1 MIIIRSVILV
11 SCILAVVSAGAV
23 RSSPGGKK
31 TDVTLLTSNLL
42 KAASDSSSPA
52 LLRKSN
58 KTVET
63 VYAKMEKEES
73 VELAHEREMDQVYR
87 SRVETLNTK
96 FNATVR
102 KEKEKRKRKQELA
115 KAIYVNGTDATSRV
129 IRKIKK
135 QINKIKQNAR
145 KAREIVSKELLF
157 RRKLYKNGTCCTG
170 DSGKSILDERIEYL
184 LTRLTV
190 ERQRRRWKRKVMRRM
205 QMRCEHVSTSLR

>member
-1 MIIIRSVILV
+1 MNLIRSVILV

-23 RSSPGGKK
+23 RSSPGGNK
-31 TDVTLLTSNLL
+31 TGMTLLTSNLL

-135 QINKIKQNAR
+135 QINKF
-145 KAREIVSKELLF
+145 SKWQA
-157 RRKLYKNGTCCTG
+157 
-170 DSGKSILDERIEYL
+170 LDY
-184 LTRLTV
+184 
-190 ERQRRRWKRKVMRRM
+190 
-205 QMRCEHVSTSLR
+205 

>member
-1 MIIIRSVILV
+1 MHSGG
-11 SCILAVVSAGAV
+11 CV
-23 RSSPGGKK
+23 RWCRAIFTGGNK

-58 KTVET
+58 KTMET
-63 VYAKMEKEES
+63 VYAKMENEES
-73 VELAHEREMDQVYR
+73 VELAHEKEMDQVYR
-87 SRVETLNTK
+87 SRIETLNTK

-115 KAIYVNGTDATSRV
+115 KAVYVNGTDATSRV

-145 KAREIVSKELLF
+145 KQKKPSPRNCYSDGSCIK
-157 RRKLYKNGTCCTG
+157 
-170 DSGKSILDERIEYL
+170 
-184 LTRLTV
+184 
-190 ERQRRRWKRKVMRRM
+190 M
-205 QMRCEHVSTSLR
+205 EHVALVTLESQYLISALNICLLD